1 MGKITDIVEQKKNKN
16 RFNIYIDEVFAFG
29 ISGELIYKEHLKKGL
44 VVDEEKLRKIANEEN
59 KLKCRE
65 SALRIIERSYKTE
78 NEIKNKLLEKGYG
91 IEEVNESVNFLKEYK
106 FIDDRNYVKLFIK
119 DRLRNQGKQKIK
131 YSLKLKGI
139 SDEIIDEEISNLDR
153 EKEMEVALELASKK
167 YTTIIKR
174 ESDKYKVR
182 EKLTRYLMGRGYDYQ
197 VAKDA
202 VMSVL
207 NVD

>member
-29 ISGELIYKEHLKKGL
+29 VSGELIYKEHLKKGL
-44 VVDEEKLRKIANEEN
+44 IVDEEKLRKIAHEEN

-78 NEIKNKLLEKGYG
+78 KEIKNKLLEKGYG

-153 EKEMEVALELASKK
+153 EKEKEVALELASKK

-207 NVD
+207 NID

>member
-44 VVDEEKLRKIANEEN
+44 VVDEEKLRKIAYEEN